1 MLSFRSVKT
10 RITNQRVRSHCVWSG
25 LRSVTGAT
33 VLSANQ
39 VFADVWKRAPSSVS
53 DQNKRWCHV
62 GHDMIGCV
70 TLQAWLADPETM
82 ITGMMSHSLSAS
94 AGFRK
99 KVLLR
104 ILRVYL
110 NTGTRLNKHQLLEQ
124 TARLSVS
131 SQYIDTICKS
141 VTENTANTFNVPT
154 SCLFGNDY
162 NAHVASM

>member
-10 RITNQRVRSHCVWSG
+10 RIQRVRSYFVWSG

-33 VLSANQ
+33 VLSAHQ

-82 ITGMMSHSLSAS
+82 ITSMISHSLSAF

-99 KVLLR
+99 KVL
-104 ILRVYL
+104 LRVYL

-124 TARLSVS
+124 TARLLVS
-131 SQYIDTICKS
+131 SQYIDTIFKS